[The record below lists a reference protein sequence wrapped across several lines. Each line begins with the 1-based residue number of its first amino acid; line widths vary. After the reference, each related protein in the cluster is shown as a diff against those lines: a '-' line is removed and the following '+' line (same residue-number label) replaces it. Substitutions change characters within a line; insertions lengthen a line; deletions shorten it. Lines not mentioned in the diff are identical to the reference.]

1 MLAGLRRRLGLVDVT
16 TTRDFIVV
24 EGISTILFFKDVYR
38 IWGTSAL
45 YKHMFQNVRSSE
57 FKMRHFFGF
66 DFLYMCQTLYDDKQ
80 TRTPKRVLAKVIE
93 ELREKTWLG
102 DVDRDVKSIT
112 DMSVV
117 DNQVPFPLKPFQ
129 REFAQLYGR
138 MVPAYKLKGYLLDAG
153 AGTGKTVTS
162 LVLSECLHAPKVII
176 FTPKNAAERVWKDT
190 IQDIMMTKRRYWVST
205 EGRLPTLDEHFYV
218 CHYESI
224 QTIFDFVKANPR
236 DFKDAM
242 IIVDE
247 SHNFNRLAADRT
259 QLLVE
264 MCKMPTIA
272 YCLWM
277 SGTPIQAMGSEC
289 IPFLKCVDPYF
300 DENCEEAFRK
310 IYGKDAKR
318 ANDILRNRI
327 GHLKY
332 HVPKQ
337 DVVDT
342 VVTVEQVMVKMP
354 NGNDYTLEAIGARMR
369 KFIDERKDYYEKNRK
384 FYEDKYKE
392 GLNEFEKTLR
402 TDLDRREFNAY
413 RSAFATVS
421 GGFDP
426 MTMKAEAQLCN
437 RYELKT
443 IMPKLNGSLK
453 AEFKGARSVV
463 KYVKLKIMGE
473 ALGGVLGKARS
484 ACHLDMLAHI
494 DLEKYIDAAKKK
506 TLIFTSYVEVLEAA
520 ADKLYHD
527 GYTPAKVYG
536 ETNKDLPTIVAKYY
550 KDEDLNPLVATFQ
563 SLSTAVPLTVAN
575 TILMLNQP
583 FRDAIRTQT
592 IARAARLGQD
602 SEVFVFDFLLDT
614 GDAPNISTRSNDI
627 LTWSAEMTASI
638 LGIKNV
644 DTETLSLE
652 VFDFMA
658 DLGSFVADLLGV
670 FQGDLHRGGGEGWN
684 SPSAAY
690 SREVGD
696 TIMSHSVQEEPEV
709 DLPQYLYHGSAFK
722 QGELLPGFQRSGE
735 IVRWDKCETN
745 EWLYAADE
753 KDTAVMLGISS
764 AIEKKFKLNRY
775 KFEGRRIEIESHEP
789 ITIADI
795 HALQVFLYTI
805 KPDVKDG
812 WMANYNPVN
821 GLSGEFKT
829 QSEVRKNILRCVPVD
844 IKQALHGYSVQIK
857 VIHSSFEGFGGLIDM
872 VKKLFSSNNQKDE
885 ANKLN
890 KEGSKYLDFSK
901 VEAYLK
907 QYFDNSTWLKDREF
921 ADTVSPAGIASK
933 LAIGGKFD
941 PARATSDIERNLIEF
956 RTAIQKF
963 NTALDPMD
971 KEVDQAFEKHSKIV
985 LGLINRKADDEE
997 IEAACDAA
1005 NQEADAIAAKCPL
1018 QKLIGQKWSF
1028 VGNEDVVVMKDE
1040 KGYFGVEA
1048 VGKRVPFE
1056 YSKQLPAI
1064 KAGEVQAVVKTIRE
1078 CIKLAN
1084 EKVRLNQGW
1093 LDFEDGSPIWNK
1105 LQDYNEPLY
1114 MDYFQPFYFQTA
1126 SDPLGDSLPHHQLMA
1141 EDIIVAL
1148 LTWLDRSIK

>member
-66 DFLYMCQTLYDDKQ
+66 DFLYMCQTMYDDKQ

-117 DNQVPFPLKPFQ
+117 DKQVPFPLKPFQ

-300 DENCEEAFRK
+300 DDNCEEAFRK

-369 KFIDERKDYYEKNRK
+369 KFIDERRDYYEKNRK

-443 IMPKLNGSLK
+443 IMPQLNGSLK

-506 TLIFTSYVEVLEAA
+506 TLVFTSYVEVLEAA

-658 DLGSFVADLLGV
+658 DLAGFVADILGI
-670 FQGDLHRGGGEGWN
+670 FPSGTHKGGGEGWN
-684 SPSAAY
+684 SESAAY
-690 SREVGD
+690 SREVSD
-696 TIMSHSVQEEPEV
+696 TVAPHSMREEPEV
-709 DLPQYLYHGSAFK
+709 DLPNYLYHGSAFK
-722 QGELLPGFQRSGE
+722 QGELMPGFQRSGE
-735 IVRWDKCETN
+735 IVRWDKCESN
-745 EWLYAADE
+745 EWLYASDD
-753 KDTAVMLGISS
+753 KDAAVMLGISS

-775 KFEGRRIEIESHEP
+775 KFTGRRIEIESNEP
-789 ITIADI
+789 LTLADV
-795 HALQVFLYTI
+795 HSLQVFLYTI

-821 GLSGEFKT
+821 GLSGEYKT
-829 QSEVRKNILRCVPVD
+829 QGEVSKNIVRCMPVD

-857 VIHSSFEGFGGLIDM
+857 VIPPSFEGFSDMLKSIKSLIVGDP
-872 VKKLFSSNNQKDE
+872 KKKMDE
-885 ANKLN
+885 AKNKAVIKEKHNHLDATGLDRYLKEYFGNSKWLSEQTFNATVSSGGIAQELSVNGKFLGSVSAVSSAVNDASRMCDKYHGQLKAMNDAVQSIYKDVKPKIIAAINEDDADKVKELGEKAIADFN
-890 KEGSKYLDFSK
+890 KIPTPITDLKPTHSIGGHMVFTEK
-901 VEAYLK
+901 VEK
-907 QYFDNSTWLKDREF
+907 REFDIWINRREIPVKAPDTIKALTQAEILQAVKLIEQLLPMYEQDYWFTWLDH
-921 ADTVSPAGIASK
+921 
-933 LAIGGKFD
+933 
-941 PARATSDIERNLIEF
+941 SDGS
-956 RTAIQKF
+956 
-963 NTALDPMD
+963 
-971 KEVDQAFEKHSKIV
+971 AFS
-985 LGLINRKADDEE
+985 
-997 IEAACDAA
+997 
-1005 NQEADAIAAKCPL
+1005 DAI
-1018 QKLIGQKWSF
+1018 
-1028 VGNEDVVVMKDE
+1028 
-1040 KGYFGVEA
+1040 Y
-1048 VGKRVPFE
+1048 
-1056 YSKQLPAI
+1056 
-1064 KAGEVQAVVKTIRE
+1064 
-1078 CIKLAN
+1078 
-1084 EKVRLNQGW
+1084 
-1093 LDFEDGSPIWNK
+1093 
-1105 LQDYNEPLY
+1105 DYDNPLY
-1114 MDYFQPFYFQTA
+1114 MDFYDKWYHQGVCQVFVE
-1126 SDPLGDSLPHHQLMA
+1126 SLPHPDSIA
-1141 EDIIVAL
+1141 KDTIIAL
-1148 LTWLDRSIK
+1148 LLWMERSIK